1 MDLARGLIRLIKR
14 VASIFFSIVFIA
26 MHVYTSDLFIANC
39 CSTSIEQSRLKF
51 SECLKIAH
59 ARTNFVEVL
68 DCSSS
73 AYQTFLKALAAH
85 VL

>member
-1 MDLARGLIRLIKR
+1 
-14 VASIFFSIVFIA
+14 

-39 CSTSIEQSRLKF
+39 CSTSTEQSRLKL

-59 ARTNFVEVL
+59 ARMNFVEVL
-68 DCSSS
+68 DCSNS

-85 VL
+85 VR

>member
-1 MDLARGLIRLIKR
+1 
-14 VASIFFSIVFIA
+14 
-26 MHVYTSDLFIANC
+26 MHMYTSDLLIANC

-59 ARTNFVEVL
+59 ACMNFVEVL
-68 DCSSS
+68 DCSNS

-85 VL
+85 AR